1 MRKFMMTGLQF
12 TLTRASLGAK
22 ISFGMKGAFS
32 FLLLLSLLLS
42 FPCGSRAEG
51 KIYLLKVEGIINPA
65 MANYLVRGIERA
77 EVDGHCVIIQLDTPG
92 GLMDSMRQIVK
103 KVLSARIPVI
113 VYVAP
118 SGSRAGSAGV
128 FITMAAH
135 VAAMAPGTNIGAAHP
150 VQMGEKKMDE
160 EMAKKVLNDA
170 VAYIKTIAKQRGRNT
185 RWAERA
191 VRESVSVTAKE
202 ALRLKVIDL
211 MADDLQDLLKKLDGR
226 KVKLREGVTVLL
238 HTKGK
243 EVVELKMS
251 FRDRLLHTISNPSIA
266 YILLML
272 GIYGLFFELSN
283 PGAIF
288 PGVVGAICLILAFFA
303 FQMLPINYAGVALI
317 ILGII
322 LLILEVKVPSY
333 GLLSIGG
340 VISILLGS
348 LMLIK
353 SPAEYLRLSMTFI
366 LPVVIVSAGFFLF
379 ALTMV
384 IRAHRRRPSTGKEGL
399 VGRVGEAKSELAPEG
414 LVEVF
419 GELWRAEA
427 EEEIRRGE
435 PVEVIGVE
443 GMKIKVKKA
452 RKEG

>member
-1 MRKFMMTGLQF
+1 
-12 TLTRASLGAK
+12 
-22 ISFGMKGAFS
+22 
-32 FLLLLSLLLS
+32 
-42 FPCGSRAEG
+42 
-51 KIYLLKVEGIINPA
+51 
-65 MANYLVRGIERA
+65 
-77 EVDGHCVIIQLDTPG
+77 
-92 GLMDSMRQIVK
+92 
-103 KVLSARIPVI
+103 
-113 VYVAP
+113 
-118 SGSRAGSAGV
+118 
-128 FITMAAH
+128 MAAH

-185 RWAERA
+185 RWAEQA

-211 MADDLQDLLKKLDGR
+211 VAEDLQDLLKKLDGR
-226 KVKLREGVTVLL
+226 RVKLREGVTVLL

-288 PGVVGAICLILAFFA
+288 PGVVGGICLILAFFA

-322 LLILEVKVPSY
+322 LLILEVKVTSY

-353 SPAEYLRLSMTFI
+353 SPAEYLRLSLSFI

-399 VGRVGEAKSELAPEG
+399 VGRVGEAKSDLTPEG

-427 EEEIRRGE
+427 EEEIRAGE
-435 PVEVIGVE
+435 PVEVTGVE
-443 GMKIKVKKA
+443 GMKLKVKKA

>member
-1 MRKFMMTGLQF
+1 MRKFMMTALQF
-12 TLTRASLGAK
+12 TLTKASLGAK
-22 ISFGMKGAFS
+22 ISFGMKGV
-32 FLLLLSLLLS
+32 LLLLLLFSLLLL
-42 FPCGSRAEG
+42 FPCSSGAEG

-65 MANYLVRGIERA
+65 IANYLVRGIEQA
-77 EVDGHCVIIQLDTPG
+77 EVDGHCVIVQLDTPG

-113 VYVAP
+113 VFVAP

-128 FITMAAH
+128 FITLAAH

-185 RWAERA
+185 RWAEQA

-211 MADDLQDLLKKLDGR
+211 VAEDLQDLLKKLDGR
-226 KVKLREGVTVLL
+226 RVRLREGVTVLL
-238 HTKGK
+238 HTKGE

-288 PGVVGAICLILAFFA
+288 PGVVGGICLILAFFA

-322 LLILEVKVPSY
+322 LLILEVKVTSY

-353 SPAEYLRLSMTFI
+353 SPAEYLRLSLSFI

-399 VGRVGEAKSELAPEG
+399 VGRVGEAKSDLTPEG

-427 EEEIRRGE
+427 EEEIRAGE
-435 PVEVIGVE
+435 PVEVTGVE
-443 GMKIKVKKA
+443 GMKLKVKKA